1 MSSRRLQPTSLSNL
15 TTCSK
20 KKSISPANPTENA
33 FYCPENLY
41 TSKKD
46 EPTTPLKLG
55 DLPNYSLN
63 NV

>member
-1 MSSRRLQPTSLSNL
+1 MLE
-15 TTCSK
+15 